1 MLKNRSEL
9 YLALGLALLS
19 LAAGVGQYVF
29 LGLLAIPLVP
39 IALALVVIGVKGTKE
54 QGVSPGRQAVGR
66 ALLVFGVAGL
76 FVVAMATSSLAYQ
89 AAVHLERTSQPAP
102 TMGDWLLVATGGVLA
117 ATLIASGFRHWA
129 GWSFRRCLGW
139 AVAVLLVSP
148 AALLL
153 FEMLRPHYP
162 LTT

>member
-29 LGLLAIPLVP
+29 LGLLAIPLAP
-39 IALALVVIGVKGTKE
+39 IVLALAVIGVKGTKE
-54 QGVSPGRQAVGR
+54 QGVWSGRQALDLT
-66 ALLVFGVAGL
+66 LLVFGVAGL
-76 FVVAMATSSLAYQ
+76 FVVASATSSLAYQ
-89 AAVHLERTSQPAP
+89 AAVHLDRPSQPAP
-102 TMGDWLLVATGGVLA
+102 TMGGWLLVATGGVLA
-117 ATLIASGFRHWA
+117 ATLIASGFRRWA
-129 GWSFRRCLGW
+129 GWPFRRCLGW

-148 AALLL
+148 AVLLV
-153 FEMLRPHYP
+153 FEMLRPHYV

>member
-9 YLALGLALLS
+9 YLAMGLAVLS
-19 LAAGVGQYVF
+19 LAAGVVQFVF
-29 LGLLAIPLVP
+29 LGLLAIPLAP
-39 IALALVVIGVKGTKE
+39 IALALAVIGVKGTKE
-54 QGVSPGRQAVGR
+54 QGVWSGRQALGLT
-66 ALLVFGVAGL
+66 LLVFGVAGL
-76 FVVAMATSSLAYQ
+76 FVVASATSSLAYQ
-89 AAVHLERTSQPAP
+89 AAVQEPAP

-117 ATLIASGFRHWA
+117 ATLIASGFRRWA

-139 AVAVLLVSP
+139 AVAVLFVSP